1 MGQGF
6 PNFPP
11 ALHVMESLSQVP
23 IENHLNNQYCRGFG
37 HAPLVKALSDFY
49 SPLMGR
55 VIDPNEEF
63 LITVGAYYSLYAV
76 TQVILSRESSF
87 VNQLFY

>member
-1 MGQGF
+1 
-6 PNFPP
+6 
-11 ALHVMESLSQVP
+11 MESLSQVP

-55 VIDPNEEF
+55 VIDPNEEL

-76 TQVILSRESSF
+76 TQVNSSREGSF
-87 VNQLFY
+87 VNQLLYKGLSQPGR